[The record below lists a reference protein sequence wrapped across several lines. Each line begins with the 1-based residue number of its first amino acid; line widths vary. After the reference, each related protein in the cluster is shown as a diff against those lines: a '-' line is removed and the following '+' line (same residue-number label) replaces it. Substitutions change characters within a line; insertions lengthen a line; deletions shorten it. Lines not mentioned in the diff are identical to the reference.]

1 MSYFLL
7 FDSGQ
12 REVYES
18 NFKPLLEGIIE
29 NEAPWEGKVPGNLP
43 DNVRLLL
50 FLSDEQIR
58 ALIPLLEGTSVILAL
73 LPHPEADQACLGWGI
88 SSNPE
93 ETANF
98 LRESPEEIKMDV
110 LICNGRPVFNTLV
123 IGHAFQL
130 TTSKRSKARGWLYRT
145 ARLFAGFSKL
155 RPFRLQ
161 IDYGEDKSLI
171 TAASGIVVAQHKKS
185 VLLSRL
191 ILDNSSVNDGMLH
204 AFVLCPRSLLQL
216 LQFGFRSIWQRNP
229 VPAFGA
235 HIKTDRLVFSGTE
248 NGALEF
254 AEDGE
259 TFSSKAIELEIKK
272 EYLKIIPGKHLEY
285 SAEDTSSTG
294 EIFRVNAL
302 PTGEAAL
309 ALAES
314 RLPLLKRASTEE
326 FKELFKVLR
335 ENARPK
341 SSYLVLMVLSTVLAT
356 FGLFGNSA
364 PVVIGAMILA
374 PLMSPI
380 ISLSMATLRQDRKLA
395 IESGKTIIAGLALSF
410 FFAVVLTLL
419 TPLNFPNAEI
429 LSRTRPNLLDLG
441 IAVVSG
447 IAGAYA
453 HAREEIAKTLAGVAI
468 AVALVPPLAVAGIG
482 LGWLDWSIFSGS
494 ALLLFTNLAG
504 MILAASLTFMLLGFS
519 PLRLATRGVVISL
532 VIVLALTVP
541 LGFAFKKMMNEH
553 QLIQQLDGW
562 KSGQTTVKEVRVQ
575 RLDPLVISLI
585 VVSDQPLSREELEQL
600 TQSMEARLQQPAV
613 FEISVATRQ

>member
-18 NFKPLLEGIIE
+18 NFKPLLEGIVE

-43 DNVRLLL
+43 DNARLLL

-58 ALIPLLEGTSVILAL
+58 VLIPLLEGTSVTLAL
-73 LPHPEADQACLGWGI
+73 LPHPEADEACLGWGV

-93 ETANF
+93 ETANY

-130 TTSKRSKARGWLYRT
+130 TTSKRSKARGWFYRT
-145 ARLFAGFSKL
+145 ARMFAGFSKL

-171 TAASGIVVAQHKKS
+171 TAASGIVIAQHKKS

-216 LQFGFRSIWQRNP
+216 LQFGFRSIWQSNP

-235 HIKTDRLVFSGTE
+235 HIKTGRLVFSGAE
-248 NGALEF
+248 NSALEF

-259 TFSSKAIELEIKK
+259 IFSSKAIELEIKK
-272 EYLKIIPGKHLEY
+272 EYLKIVPGPHLEY
-285 SAEDTSSTG
+285 SAEDSTSTG
-294 EIFRVNAL
+294 EIFRVSAL
-302 PTGEAAL
+302 PTGEAAEV
-309 ALAES
+309 LAES

-326 FKELFKVLR
+326 FEELFTVLR

-395 IESGKTIIAGLALSF
+395 AQSGKTIAAGLVLSF
-410 FFAVVLTLL
+410 VFAVVITLV

-482 LGWLDWSIFSGS
+482 VGWLDWSIFSGS

-504 MILAASLTFMLLGFS
+504 MILAASVTFMLLGFS
-519 PLRLATRGVVISL
+519 PLKLATRGVIISL
-532 VIVLALTVP
+532 ITVLVLTVP

-562 KSGQTTVKEVRVQ
+562 KSGQATVKEVRIQ
-575 RLDPLVISLI
+575 RLDPLIISLV
-585 VVSDQPLSREELEQL
+585 VVSDEPLSRYQLRELTE
-600 TQSMEARLQQPAV
+600 SMEAQLRQPAV

>member
-12 REVYES
+12 REAYDS
-18 NFKPLLEGIIE
+18 TFKPLLQGIIE
-29 NEAPWEGKVPGNLP
+29 NEAPWEGKIPDNLP
-43 DNVRLLL
+43 AESRLLL
-50 FLSDEQIR
+50 FLSDEQIKE
-58 ALIPLLEGTSVILAL
+58 LIPLLENTSATLAL
-73 LPHPEADQACLGWGI
+73 LPHPEAGQACIGWGV

-93 ETANF
+93 ETVNH
-98 LRESPEEIKMDV
+98 LRESTEEILMDV
-110 LICNGRPVFNTLV
+110 LVCNERPVFNTLV
-123 IGHAFQL
+123 VGHAFQL
-130 TTSKRSKARGWLYRT
+130 TTSKRSKARGWFHRT
-145 ARLFAGFSKL
+145 AGMFTGFSKL
-155 RPFRLQ
+155 KPFMLK
-161 IDYGEDKSLI
+161 ISYGEDKSI
-171 TAASGIVVAQHKKS
+171 VTAASGIVVAQHKKS

-216 LQFGFRSIWQRNP
+216 LQFGFRSIWQSNP

-235 HIKTDRLVFSGTE
+235 HIKTDRLVFSGSD

-259 TFSSKAIELEIKK
+259 TFSSKAIALEIKK
-272 EYLKIIPGKHLEY
+272 KFLTIIPGPHLEY
-285 SAEDTSSTG
+285 SSEDASSNE
-294 EIFRVNAL
+294 EIFRVSAL
-302 PTGEAAL
+302 PTGEAAV
-309 ALAES
+309 ALAER

-380 ISLSMATLRQDRKLA
+380 ISLSMATLRQDRNLA

-410 FFAVVLTLL
+410 IFAVVLTLV

-482 LGWLDWSIFSGS
+482 VGWLDWSIFSGS

-519 PLRLATRGVVISL
+519 PLRLATRGVIISL
-532 VIVLALTVP
+532 VTVLMLTVP
-541 LGFAFKKMMNEH
+541 LGLAFKKMMNEH

-562 KSGQTTVKEVRVQ
+562 SSGQTTVKEVRVQ
-575 RLDPLVISLI
+575 RLDPLVISLK
-585 VVSDQPLSREELEQL
+585 VVSNEPLSREELEQL
-600 TQSMEARLQQPAV
+600 TKSMEARLQQPAV
-613 FEISVATRQ
+613 FEISIATRQ